1 MMRRLSVSVIR
12 TTIAVALSSSCLAL
26 SPDAAFAADPSTPE
40 AETGPVKAAMA
51 EYRKKLVEYNKAWDV
66 FEKVAAPYWRDVTE
80 KRSRRRT
87 KQANNLAMTADDYVM
102 KQPPTYTGPPKPDNP
117 LAPKTRGEVPDV
129 EEFLANAKAEYDFVP
144 EGPTDE
150 MAYKRAYAKVAF
162 AGGLT
167 KEAAVK
173 IYGFECGGNGKYDV
187 QAGRE
192 YDRKARVI
200 STALG
205 YNQLLT
211 TNTVSLLAEN
221 GDDFLAAVRAKID
234 GADGPRKA
242 KLEDKYAKLK
252 KMVAFSRT
260 VPNDWNAHGRLANTP
275 KGIGT
280 HALNL
285 DVDIGPLLQTRKL
298 TTSVDFARRKG
309 YAKPLTAAE
318 LEMMNLTG
326 DGNGF
331 DMVTMSS
338 ALRQKVP
345 TSNFFQR
352 GGYERNPVAAQN
364 NTVAKLI
371 AATDAKMVRESQ
383 LQGAKDLAAAF
394 DQASAGAEKKKASA
408 DPR

>member
-1 MMRRLSVSVIR
+1 MLRPLAS
-12 TTIAVALSSSCLAL
+12 ALVAI
-26 SPDAAFAADPSTPE
+26 AAFLGAACLVLNSSPGVAGDASAPE
-40 AETGPVKAAMA
+40 GETAPVKAAMV
-51 EYRKKLVEYNKAWDV
+51 EYRRKLAEYNKAWEP

-87 KQANNLAMTADDYVM
+87 KQANKIAMTADDYVM
-102 KQPPTYTGPPKPDNP
+102 KQPPVYTGPPMPENP
-117 LAPKTRGEVPDV
+117 LNSKTRGEVSDV
-129 EEFLANAKAEYDFVP
+129 EDFLANAKAEFGFVP
-144 EGPTDE
+144 EYPADE
-150 MAYKRAYAKVAF
+150 KTFKRAYAKVAS

-173 IYGFECGGNGKYDV
+173 IYGFESGGDGKYDV

-192 YDRKARVI
+192 YDPKAKVI

-211 TNTVSLLAEN
+211 TNTISLLAED
-221 GDDFLAAVRAKID
+221 GDDFVAAVQ
-234 GADGPRKA
+234 A
-242 KLEDKYAKLK
+242 KLEGADANRKAQLNDKLAKLK
-252 KMVAFSRT
+252 KMIAFART
-260 VPNDWNAHGRLANTP
+260 VPNEWSAHGRLAGTP
-275 KGIGT
+275 KGIGI

-285 DVDIGPLLQTRKL
+285 DVDVGPLLQTRKL
-298 TTSVDFARRKG
+298 TTSVDFARKKG
-309 YAKPLTAAE
+309 YRKPLTAAE

-331 DMVTMSS
+331 DMVTMPS
-338 ALRQKVP
+338 ALREKVP

-352 GGYERNPVAAQN
+352 GGYERNPVAARN

-371 AATDAKMVRESQ
+371 AATDAKMISETR

-394 DQASAGAEKKKASA
+394 DEALGEKKKASA

>member
-1 MMRRLSVSVIR
+1 
-12 TTIAVALSSSCLAL
+12 
-26 SPDAAFAADPSTPE
+26 
-40 AETGPVKAAMA
+40 
-51 EYRKKLVEYNKAWDV
+51 
-66 FEKVAAPYWRDVTE
+66 VTE

-87 KQANNLAMTADDYVM
+87 KQANNIPMTPDDYVM
-102 KQPPTYTGPPKPDNP
+102 KQPPNYTGPSKPDNP
-117 LAPKTRGEVPDV
+117 LTPKPRGDVPDV
-129 EEFLANAKAEYDFVP
+129 EQFLSNAKTEFDFVP
-144 EGPTDE
+144 EGPADE
-150 MAYKRAYAKVAF
+150 VAYKRAYAKVAY

-192 YDRKARVI
+192 YNPKAKVI

-221 GDDFLAAVRAKID
+221 GDDFLAALRTKIES
-234 GADGPRKA
+234 ADKQRKA
-242 KLEDKYAKLK
+242 KLEDKHAKLK
-252 KMVAFSRT
+252 KMVAFART

-285 DVDIGPLLQTRKL
+285 DVDVGPLLQTRKL

-331 DMVTMSS
+331 DMVTMPN

-364 NTVAKLI
+364 NTVSKLI

-383 LQGAKDLAAAF
+383 LQGARDLAAAF
-394 DQASAGAEKKKASA
+394 DEATGDKKKASIEHDA
-408 DPR
+408 R